1 MRPVFSCMRMFLW
14 CGTYFA
20 GKRKIKLLFVE
31 KCDKFVRDNRE
42 SGLVCMKGIGK
53 STKTMKVI
61 LIVCLIV
68 LAALIALTGW
78 LWYDTQP
85 KFQDATI
92 ELGTQN
98 IPIQIFLT
106 DYADADKAS
115 FTDKPATDVLGK
127 QSVTL
132 RYGLKAETVTLTVV
146 DTTAPKVEFQNIT
159 ARVDRVLS
167 PEDFIVAVQDH
178 SKITTSFADQ
188 VYLPSVYD
196 DLTVQIKVEDEA
208 GNTTTGDCVV
218 SYIWMPEEI
227 TLELGTALTVEDVLI
242 RPVKDADLLNKADLE
257 AISNSPVGSY
267 TITSTYED
275 KTCSCRVIVRDTT
288 APALQVQDVLIEQSD
303 KVTVEAFIVSVQD
316 YSDDVTCEFVEEP
329 DFDLLGVQTV
339 TIRATDAYGNSTTAQ
354 AALRISGDI
363 TPPVLSGLS
372 TITVPKGTKPD
383 YMKGVS
389 ASDDKDKNVAITCDD
404 SKVDIQTAGTYYL
417 TYTATDNSGNVTTEK
432 RKVVVEHNQED
443 TAALVKEIAATLPD
457 DPEKIRDYV
466 RNNIRYSADWGDD
479 DPVWF
484 GFQNRKGNCY
494 VHALS
499 LEALLKEKGYEVQLI
514 WTTDKTHYWHII
526 KLDGKWKHIDS
537 TPSVPYSHMKYSLMN
552 DTQRLETLN
561 TGGHV
566 RDWDRK
572 LWPACE

>member
-1 MRPVFSCMRMFLW
+1 
-14 CGTYFA
+14 
-20 GKRKIKLLFVE
+20 
-31 KCDKFVRDNRE
+31 
-42 SGLVCMKGIGK
+42 MKGIGR

-61 LIVCLIV
+61 LIICVVV
-68 LAALIALTGW
+68 LVALIGLTGW
-78 LWYDTQP
+78 LWYDAQP

-92 ELGTQN
+92 ELGTRN
-98 IPIQIFLT
+98 VPIQIFLT
-106 DYADADKAS
+106 EYADADKAS
-115 FTDKPATDVLGK
+115 FADKPAADVLGK

-132 RYGLKAETVTLTVV
+132 RHGLKWETVTLTVV
-146 DTTAPKVEFQNIT
+146 DTTAPQVEFQNIT

-167 PEDFIVAVQDH
+167 PEDFIKSVQDF
-178 SKITTSFADQ
+178 SDITASFTKQ

-208 GNTTTGDCVV
+208 GNTTTGECIV
-218 SYIWMPEEI
+218 SYIWMPEEV
-227 TLELGTALTVEDVLI
+227 TLELGTALTAEDVLI
-242 RPVKDADLLNKADLE
+242 RPVKDANLLNKTDLE
-257 AISNSPVGSY
+257 TISNSPVGSY

-275 KTCSCRVIVRDTT
+275 KTCSCRVIVKDTT
-288 APALQVQDVLIEQSD
+288 APSLQLQDVLIEQGD
-303 KVTVEAFIVSVQD
+303 EIDVEAFVLSAED
-316 YSDDVTCEFVEEP
+316 CSDDVTCEFVQTP
-329 DFDLLGVQTV
+329 DFDLMGVQTV
-339 TIRATDAYGNSTTAQ
+339 TIRATDAHGNSTTAQ
-354 AALRISGDI
+354 AELRISGDI

-372 TITVPKGTKPD
+372 NITVPKGTKPD

-389 ASDDKDKNVAITCDD
+389 ASDDKDKNVAITYDD
-404 SKVDIQTAGTYYL
+404 SKVDIKTAGTYYL

-432 RKVVVEHNQED
+432 RKVVVEHNQDD

-466 RNNIRYSADWGDD
+466 RNNIRYSADWGGD

-499 LEALLKEKGYEVQLI
+499 LEALLKEKGYEVQMI

-526 KLDGKWKHIDS
+526 KLDGQWKHIDS

-566 RDWDRK
+566 RDWDREQ
-572 LWPACE
+572 WPACE